1 MQDDILSQLI
11 TMSHNLG
18 DPALDYAILSEG
30 NTSAR
35 ADADTFWVK
44 ASGTELRTIDQAGF
58 VRVSFERSLAILNAT
73 DLTDE
78 QVKQRLNQA
87 KSEPAPSAGSPV
99 PAAQV
104 PRPERDEGQAGQ
116 APSTGSPVPAAQ
128 VQAGQGLD
136 NGAHP
141 SVETVLHAI
150 CLRLEGVN
158 FIGHTHPTATNALTC
173 SAAFETAVSGRLF
186 PDEIVICGPAPVV
199 VPYTDPGVP
208 LARKVRDLINQ
219 YLDEYYEVPKVIL
232 MQNHGLIALGRS
244 AQQVENITA
253 MAVKTARV
261 LLGTYALGG
270 PHFMSPQAVDRIHTR
285 PDELYRRKLLGE

>member
-1 MQDDILSQLI
+1 MHNDIVTQLVA
-11 TMSHNLG
+11 MSNNLG
-18 DPALDYAILSEG
+18 DPALDYVILGEG

-35 ADADTFWVK
+35 ADGESFWVK

-58 VRVSFERSLAILNAT
+58 VRVSFERVLAMLDT
-73 DLTDE
+73 PDLSDE
-78 QVKQRLNQA
+78 QVKQRLSQA
-87 KSEPAPSAGSPV
+87 KV
-99 PAAQV
+99 
-104 PRPERDEGQAGQ
+104 D
-116 APSTGSPVPAAQ
+116 PSTGSGLAKDDG
-128 VQAGQGLD
+128 VQ
-136 NGAHP
+136 P

-150 CLRLEGVN
+150 CLGLEGVN
-158 FIGHTHPTATNALTC
+158 FVGHTHPTAINAITC

-208 LARKVRDLINQ
+208 LARRVRDLINQ
-219 YLDEYYEVPKVIL
+219 YLNAYREVPKVIL

-244 AQQVENITA
+244 AQQVENVSA

-261 LLGTYALGG
+261 LAGTYALGG
-270 PHFMSPQAVDRIHTR
+270 PHFMTAKAVGRIHTR